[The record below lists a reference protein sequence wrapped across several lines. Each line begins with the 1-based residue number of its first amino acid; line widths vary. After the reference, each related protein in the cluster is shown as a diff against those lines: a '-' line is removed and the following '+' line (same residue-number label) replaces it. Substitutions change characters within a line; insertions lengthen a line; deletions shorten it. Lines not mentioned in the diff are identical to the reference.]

1 MTSTRSESKIA
12 NIGMCVSR
20 TRSLTGPQI
29 HSTIPTDKIKL
40 KVH

>member
-1 MTSTRSESKIA
+1 MTSTRSKNKIA

-20 TRSLTGPQI
+20 TRSLTGLQI